1 LGKSLDIAI
10 AGAGPGGLATALFL
24 SRAGH
29 RVTLFERFET
39 PHPIGSGLMLQPTG
53 LAVLDALGLGQD
65 IAALGARIER
75 MVGTDSRSGR
85 TVLEVGYRPLGHN
98 VHALAVHRAA
108 LFDVLYRA
116 VVAESIPIVTG
127 FTATGMAAGSDGN
140 WLESATGREG
150 SFDLVVDA
158 SGARSTLRAFARHPS
173 TPRPLEY
180 GAIWS
185 TVPWV
190 EDGFDRTALTQ
201 RYRKAAIMVGV
212 LPIGRQTLDG
222 PELAAFFW
230 SLKPAEY
237 EALRARGIDA
247 WHAEV
252 LSHWPEVASHLAKM
266 PDFEA
271 MTLAR
276 YSHGTLRVPAGT
288 GIAFIGDSAHSTSPQ
303 LGQGANMALL
313 DAAALST
320 ALAES
325 GSIPDALETYAR
337 LRRWHVRLYQFL
349 SLTLTPFYQS
359 DGTLLPLVRDVL
371 VSAVSKVPPVP
382 WMLAGMVSGQLLSP
396 VRGIGLPAAARI
408 RLRSAG

>member
-1 LGKSLDIAI
+1 MGKPLDIAI

-29 RVTLFERFET
+29 RVTLFERFDT
-39 PHPIGSGLMLQPTG
+39 PRPIGSGLMLQPTG

-75 MVGTDSRSGR
+75 LVGTDSRSGR
-85 TVLEVGYRPLGHN
+85 TVLEVGYRPLGPDI
-98 VHALAVHRAA
+98 HALAVHRAA
-108 LFDVLYRA
+108 LFDVLHRA
-116 VVAESIPIVTG
+116 VMAEAIPIVTG
-127 FTATGMAAGSDGN
+127 FTATGMVAGDQGN
-140 WLESATGREG
+140 WLESASGREG
-150 SFDLVVDA
+150 PFDLIIDA
-158 SGARSTLRAFARHPS
+158 SGARSALRPFARYPS

-185 TVPWV
+185 TVPWI
-190 EDGFDRTALTQ
+190 EHGFDRTALTQ
-201 RYRKAAIMVGV
+201 RYRKAAVMVGV
-212 LPIGRQTLDG
+212 LPIGRQRLDG

-230 SLKPAEY
+230 SLKPAAY
-237 EALRARGIDA
+237 GALCARGIAA
-247 WHAEV
+247 WHDNV
-252 LSHWPEVASHLAKM
+252 LSHWPEAAPHLANM

-276 YSHGTLRVPAGT
+276 YAHGTLRVPAGP

-313 DAAALST
+313 DAAALAT
-320 ALAES
+320 ALES
-325 GSIPDALETYAR
+325 SASIADALELYSR
-337 LRRWHVRLYQFL
+337 LRRWHVRLYQLL

-359 DGTLLPLVRDVL
+359 DGMVLPLVRDVL

-382 WMLAGMVSGQLLSP
+382 WILAGMVSGQLLGP
-396 VRGIGLPAAARI
+396 VRRIALRPAPAAQ
-408 RLRSAG
+408 LRQSA